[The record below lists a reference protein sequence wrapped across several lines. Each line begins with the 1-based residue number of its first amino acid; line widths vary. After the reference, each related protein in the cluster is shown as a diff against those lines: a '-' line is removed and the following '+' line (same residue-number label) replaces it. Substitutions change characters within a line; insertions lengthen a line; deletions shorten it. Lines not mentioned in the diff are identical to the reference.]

1 MSLIDTHTHLQFEA
15 YDEDRDEVVRRNSKE
30 LKALVNVGTS
40 IDTSEKG
47 IELARRVKN
56 FYASVG
62 VHPHH
67 VDQWD
72 SKTYNT
78 LKTLAKNSKVVAVG
92 ETGLDK
98 HVYKDYPEPDLRAQ
112 AKILEEHI
120 NLALELNKPIL
131 FHCRDAYDDLYDQIN
146 KYKGKISGLMH
157 CYMGTWEQAK
167 KFLGLGLY
175 ISFSGNITYKG
186 NDYIRDIA
194 KKLPEEVILT
204 ETDSPYLSPEP
215 RRGNRNEPI
224 YVKMVADCIAAL
236 KGWKSEKITTITT
249 QNADDLFGFPL

>member
-1 MSLIDTHTHLQFEA
+1 M
-15 YDEDRDEVVRRNSKE
+15 RRNSKE

-131 FHCRDAYDDLYDQIN
+131 FHPPTRQTD
-146 KYKGKISGLMH
+146 H
-157 CYMGTWEQAK
+157 
-167 KFLGLGLY
+167 
-175 ISFSGNITYKG
+175 
-186 NDYIRDIA
+186 
-194 KKLPEEVILT
+194 LT
-204 ETDSPYLSPEP
+204 KPVT
-215 RRGNRNEPI
+215 
-224 YVKMVADCIAAL
+224 
-236 KGWKSEKITTITT
+236 
-249 QNADDLFGFPL
+249 